1 MSVEPT
7 TSESNHSPRP
17 TEPEAS
23 SGPSSQFDLFL
34 PLRSA
39 GNLDDPYP
47 MYGVIRTVRPVLELP
62 IDGWQGP
69 SNWLLTRYADVREVL
84 RDPRFSADRTSA
96 PFVKQNMDRLPDFLR
111 QAAQGQRS
119 MLIQDPPDHTRVRKL
134 ANKAFTR
141 SRIEALRGHIEDLV
155 RGLLDDVETKLAE
168 TGEFDLIHDFAEPL
182 PAVVIAELLGVPPE
196 DHRKFRGWSSQL
208 IRAVGTGRDEDRQA
222 AQDANRS
229 LVEYLGQTIAARR
242 AEPRDDLISALIAA
256 QEESDALSD
265 NELLATSTLVLLAG
279 HETTTN
285 LIGNGLLS
293 LLREPSQWQRLCADP
308 SLAASAVEEL
318 LRFDG
323 PVQATV
329 RVATEDVELDG
340 HVIPEG
346 SMVLLS
352 IGSANHDPEVF
363 DEPDDLDITR
373 DPNPHLGFGFATH
386 FCLGA
391 PLARLEGE
399 IAFRELARRLPKL
412 ALLTEDPTYREN
424 PVLRGIDELRLGLA
438 AD

>member
-1 MSVEPT
+1 MSFATTTAEPT
-7 TSESNHSPRP
+7 
-17 TEPEAS
+17 PEARPS
-23 SGPSSQFDLFL
+23 EAERPSSQFDLFL

-62 IDGWQGP
+62 IEGWEGP
-69 SNWLLTRYADVREVL
+69 GNWLLTRYADVREVL
-84 RDPRFSADRTSA
+84 RDPRFSADRTRA
-96 PFVKQNMDRLPDFLR
+96 PFVVQNLDRLPDFLR

-134 ANKAFTR
+134 ANQAFTR
-141 SRIEALRGHIEDLV
+141 GRIEALRGHIEDLV
-155 RGLLDDVETKLAE
+155 RGLLDEVETKLAE

-196 DHRKFRGWSSQL
+196 DHRQFRAWSGQL
-208 IRAVGTGRDEDRQA
+208 IRAVGTGRDEDRLA
-222 AQDANRS
+222 AQEANRA
-229 LVEYLGQTIAARR
+229 LVEYLGSIIAARR
-242 AEPRDDLISALIAA
+242 AEPRHDLISALVSA
-256 QEESDALSD
+256 QEERDALSD
-265 NELLATSTLVLLAG
+265 AELLATSNLLLIAG

-285 LIGNGLLS
+285 LIGNGVLAM
-293 LLREPSQWQRLCADP
+293 LREPEQWKKLCDAP
-308 SLAASAVEEL
+308 TLAAPAVEEL

-329 RVATEDVELDG
+329 RVAQEDVALGE
-340 HVIPEG
+340 HVIPCG
-346 SMVLLS
+346 AMVLLS
-352 IGSANHDPEVF
+352 IGAANHDPEVF
-363 DEPDDLDITR
+363 DEPDRLDITR

-391 PLARLEGE
+391 PLARLEAE

-412 ALLTEDPTYREN
+412 KLVTEDPSYREN
-424 PVLRGIDELRLGLA
+424 PVLRGIERLDLVVG
-438 AD
+438 